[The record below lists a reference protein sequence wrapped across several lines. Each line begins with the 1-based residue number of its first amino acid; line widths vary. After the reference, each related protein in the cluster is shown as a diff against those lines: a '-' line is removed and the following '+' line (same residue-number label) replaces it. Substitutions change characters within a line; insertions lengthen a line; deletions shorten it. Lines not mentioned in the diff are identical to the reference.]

1 MKSLFKLFSLLLV
14 SLFTTSM
21 FAQIQYT
28 RAYDQT
34 GINVFEPS
42 KMDQNMYDGFKLKVG
57 GSFRQGYQMLNHE
70 NVDTSRAKKLA
81 LYPLGNGFNLASA
94 NLNFDIQLGDGI
106 RIFLEN
112 YMAAR
117 HHNEF

>member
-70 NVDTSRAKKLA
+70 NVDTSRAKNW
-81 LYPLGNGFNLASA
+81 LYILWEMVLT
-94 NLNFDIQLGDGI
+94 
-106 RIFLEN
+106 
-112 YMAAR
+112 
-117 HHNEF
+117 